1 MISISYSLSTGHL
14 SYYSGGRPSE
24 HAEVTCTRRLS
35 IHLCSLN
42 RSAGTEMNHISTWL
56 WQAGWPFASAEE
68 MLRGVFNKAG
78 KGYESPSV
86 ARERE
91 GERRRKRR
99 IQMMD

>member
-1 MISISYSLSTGHL
+1 
-14 SYYSGGRPSE
+14 
-24 HAEVTCTRRLS
+24 
-35 IHLCSLN
+35 
-42 RSAGTEMNHISTWL
+42 MNHISTWL

-91 GERRRKRR
+91 GERRRKGR
-99 IQMMD
+99 IQTMD